1 MSGNRAE
8 EAAKIVFEDV
18 GVNPSPDQTEQIAKI
33 IEQAMI
39 QAYRDS
45 AESCAKVAQQC
56 CSPDLDLA
64 HKIAEEIKR
73 SNIALIANLSSM
85 R

>member
-1 MSGNRAE
+1 MLAHRAD
-8 EAAKIVFEDV
+8 EATRSVFEAM
-18 GVNPSPDQTEQIAKI
+18 GVSPTPDQTKQITKI

-39 QAYRDS
+39 DAYRDS
-45 AESCAKVAQQC
+45 AESCVKATQEC

-64 HKIAEEIKR
+64 HKIADEIKR
-73 SNIALIANLSSM
+73 ANTALIANLSSM